1 MKTTDRRDELE
12 RMIERR
18 NDLEAYVHLLE
29 KDGDENHQLR
39 GAREELAALRELCRE
54 LMASAPTSD

>member
-1 MKTTDRRDELE
+1 MKTMDRQTDLE
-12 RMIERR
+12 RLIERR

-29 KDGDENHQLR
+29 KDGDETHQLR

-54 LMASAPTSD
+54 LLAHTSASA

>member
-1 MKTTDRRDELE
+1 MKTTDRQSQLE

-29 KDGDENHQLR
+29 KDGDETHHLR
-39 GAREELAALRELCRE
+39 GAREELAAVRELCRE
-54 LMASAPTSD
+54 LVASEASR

>member
-1 MKTTDRRDELE
+1 MKTTDRQSQLE

-29 KDGDENHQLR
+29 KDGDETHQLR
-39 GAREELAALRELCRE
+39 GAREELAAVRELCRE
-54 LMASAPTSD
+54 LLTATS